1 MRGLPRELWVLI
13 AAAFIVA
20 LGYGIIAPIL
30 PQYARSFD
38 VGVAA
43 ASLIVS
49 AFAAMRLAFTPAA
62 GGLIGR
68 LGERRVYMSG
78 LLIVAASTGLCAA
91 AQSYYQ
97 LLFVRALG
105 GVGSTMFTI
114 AAMGLIVRL
123 APADVRGRT
132 SALYGTSFLLG
143 NVVGPMLGS
152 ALAFLGYRTPFVIY
166 AIALVIAASVAGVL
180 LPRHALRDRAEDAR
194 PPLTLR
200 QALGLPAYRTVLIS
214 GFANGWTNFGVRI
227 ALLPLFA
234 AAVPA
239 IGAGFAGLGLTVFA
253 LANFV
258 SLQGSGRLV
267 DRLGRKPVLLAGLVI
282 CAAANLAF
290 GWSGSVPV
298 FLALSALG
306 GIGSSLVAP
315 SQQAMVA
322 DIIGRDRSGGQAL
335 ATFSMAQD
343 LGSIIG
349 PILTGFVADQVGFG
363 WAFGLSGAL
372 MVVATLAW
380 LPVPDTMVRPAAD
393 DPR

>member
-166 AIALVIAASVAGVL
+166 AIALVIAASVAGV
-180 LPRHALRDRAEDAR
+180 
-194 PPLTLR
+194 
-200 QALGLPAYRTVLIS
+200 
-214 GFANGWTNFGVRI
+214 
-227 ALLPLFA
+227 
-234 AAVPA
+234 
-239 IGAGFAGLGLTVFA
+239 
-253 LANFV
+253 
-258 SLQGSGRLV
+258 
-267 DRLGRKPVLLAGLVI
+267 
-282 CAAANLAF
+282 
-290 GWSGSVPV
+290 
-298 FLALSALG
+298 
-306 GIGSSLVAP
+306 
-315 SQQAMVA
+315 
-322 DIIGRDRSGGQAL
+322 
-335 ATFSMAQD
+335 
-343 LGSIIG
+343 
-349 PILTGFVADQVGFG
+349 
-363 WAFGLSGAL
+363 
-372 MVVATLAW
+372 
-380 LPVPDTMVRPAAD
+380 
-393 DPR
+393 